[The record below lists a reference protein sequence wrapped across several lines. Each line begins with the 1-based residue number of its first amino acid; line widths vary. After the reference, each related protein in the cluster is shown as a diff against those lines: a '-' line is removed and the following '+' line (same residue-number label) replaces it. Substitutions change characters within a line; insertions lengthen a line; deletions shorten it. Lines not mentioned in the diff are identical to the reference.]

1 MKHVTVYAS
10 TTCPFCLMAEQLLDE
25 KQARPEIRLI
35 DEHPEYI
42 AEVVE
47 KSGGR
52 RTVPQIFI
60 GDYHVGGYD
69 ELAALEKAG
78 KLDDLL
84 RS

>member
-1 MKHVTVYAS
+1 MKDVTVYAS

-25 KQARPEIRLI
+25 KQVRPEIRLI

-42 AEVVE
+42 AEAVE